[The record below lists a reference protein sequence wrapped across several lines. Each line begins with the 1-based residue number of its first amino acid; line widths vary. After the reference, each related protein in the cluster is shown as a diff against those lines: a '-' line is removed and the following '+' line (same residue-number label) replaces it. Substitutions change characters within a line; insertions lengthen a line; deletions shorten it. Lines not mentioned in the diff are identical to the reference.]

1 MIKSSI
7 KQRFKEWYFF
17 FFFNKT
23 LALGNWDES
32 STMIDTPGEKL
43 KSMMED
49 SCIVKRTG
57 TNATAREFILDEIRD
72 LQCATS
78 SSELFVI
85 ATRFPNRLENW
96 FGPQYVDPLLAW
108 HFCRFLDF
116 TNNYNDR
123 WKRKRAWDG
132 RWRDEKI
139 FEISIQF
146 EFSMFGVG
154 FGIDGYWLDICSLWN
169 NGILN
174 AYYRGI
180 LFWGGKRFNFFTFD
194 FCIDGIRLMYS
205 FLLLFFSIEGKFKK
219 KIYSNEMLL
228 RDFIGGKSENFTG
241 INFRYSGYN
250 IRNGIKLIPF
260 LSISLFLYFFKA
272 KYK

>member
-1 MIKSSI
+1 MMKLSI
-7 KQRFKEWYFF
+7 TNKDSRNGTFF

-23 LALGNWDES
+23 LARSNWDES

-57 TNATAREFILDEIRD
+57 TNATGREFILDEIRD
-72 LQCATS
+72 LQCETS

-85 ATRFPNRLENW
+85 ATRFSNRLENW
-96 FGPQYVDPLLAW
+96 FGPQYVDACPLLAW

-132 RWRDEKI
+132 CWKDGKK

-146 EFSMFGVG
+146 EFDV
-154 FGIDGYWLDICSLWN
+154 WCRVW
-169 NGILN
+169 
-174 AYYRGI
+174 YRWVLIGH
-180 LFWGGKRFNFFTFD
+180 
-194 FCIDGIRLMYS
+194 
-205 FLLLFFSIEGKFKK
+205 LLFVE
-219 KIYSNEMLL
+219 
-228 RDFIGGKSENFTG
+228 
-241 INFRYSGYN
+241 
-250 IRNGIKLIPF
+250 
-260 LSISLFLYFFKA
+260 
-272 KYK
+272 